1 MKAETKSLVI
11 LVATLVLGVLLGA
24 VGNGAMARERRAR
37 VEEMKR
43 PGGFVGHMEEIIR
56 PRDSVQR
63 AAIEPVLRATSERNR
78 QIIHAANEQLRAALD
93 SMRAR
98 LAPELDDEQ
107 RKRLDD
113 FARTAPPL
121 RPGGGPP
128 HRRPGGPHGRGK
140 RPPPP
145 PYGPGERP
153 PPPP

>member
-11 LVATLVLGVLLGA
+11 LIATLVLGVLLGA

-56 PRDSVQR
+56 PRDAAQR
-63 AAIEPVLRATSERNR
+63 AAIEPILRATAERNR
-78 QIIHAANEQLRAALD
+78 QVIHAANEQLRAALD

-98 LAPELDDEQ
+98 LAPELDAEQ

-121 RPGGGPP
+121 RPGG
-128 HRRPGGPHGRGK
+128 PGGPRGR
-140 RPPPP
+140 RPPHGP
-145 PYGPGERP
+145 PGERP
-153 PPPP
+153 PPP